1 MGLFYFF
8 FSFLPLHSAYAQRE
22 GLANSQGKKKN
33 QQYLSERTMEVWE
46 QVSTFSMKMKS
57 LFHAIRAAKLW
68 NSFPVGGSG
77 GKRENAL

>member
-1 MGLFYFF
+1 M
-8 FSFLPLHSAYAQRE
+8 PRE
-22 GLANSQGKKKN
+22 KGWQIPGVGGKN
-33 QQYLSERTMEVWE
+33 PQYLSERTMEVQE

-77 GKRENAL
+77 GKRERTSWEAEP